1 MRPLVAMLVIA
12 AACTSTPAR
21 STGAPADQNTPGEL
35 ALYLTESFNGAGLIA
50 VDPVTL
56 QDRST
61 KPLLAISPTTAKNV
75 WTVASADG
83 SAIAVM
89 NYQYGNPA
97 AARELDIAVF
107 DARTSMLRKRFNP
120 EVPVI
125 VDALSPDGTRIYAR
139 NWPPTDLTSERLV
152 LDATNGRILEREPQ
166 FAIAGDAIARTSDE
180 QSRHLY
186 GLVVPSDPDATGPR
200 SVDLGSWDRRTG
212 KELWR
217 LKLPSLAAGEWKT
230 GRIIGGAEVRS
241 RLAPALAL
249 SPDRRQLAIVRAFD
263 CCVPHGTIWLVDANT
278 GTLISERTFAR
289 ASFLDQLFGPSIAIA
304 KSLDESVIVNAIF
317 SPDGETLY
325 IYASKTKVDDQGEPS
340 NQYLGMA
347 AVALR
352 DAAVRGDDIK
362 MEIYWF
368 DNRIEWV
375 RASGDGRWLYV
386 FLERTGRAEPK
397 GHYLRRLDPSTLRVL
412 AERRFDAYRE
422 PFMLAT
428 R

>member
-1 MRPLVAMLVIA
+1 MQRLVAMLLIA
-12 AACTSTPAR
+12 AACTSAPAR
-21 STGAPADQNTPGEL
+21 STGVQVDQNSTGEL

-50 VDPVTL
+50 VDSVTL

-75 WTVASADG
+75 WTVASPDG

-107 DARTSMLRKRFNP
+107 DARTGMLRKRFNP

-139 NWPPTDLTSERLV
+139 NWPPTDVASERLV

-166 FAIAGDAIARTSDE
+166 LAISGDAIARTSDE
-180 QSRHLY
+180 QSQHLY

-241 RLAPALAL
+241 HLAPALAL

-289 ASFLDQLFGPSIAIA
+289 ASLLDQLFGPSIASA

-375 RASGDGRWLYV
+375 RASADGRWLYV

-397 GHYLRRLDPSTLRVL
+397 GHYLRRLDPSTLRLL